1 MIAWDAHE
9 ATLCL
14 SIIALNVA
22 VLADAPE
29 SHRIGVA
36 TDYIHWFGRLMRS
49 DIAAK
54 MYDAHDIAPTEHLDV
69 LLLAAQP
76 NAKDSQNGRAT
87 FRERRWSYE
96 KNQALAIT

>member
-36 TDYIHWFGRLMRS
+36 TDYIHWLGRLMRS
-49 DIAAK
+49 DIAAE
-54 MYDAHDIAPTEHLDV
+54 MYVAHDIAPTEHLDG
-69 LLLAAQP
+69 LMFAAQT
-76 NAKDSQNGRAT
+76 NAKARHVLGDEIGRASC
-87 FRERRWSYE
+87 RERVCQYV
-96 KNQALAIT
+96 